1 MQRTGEGTRSR
12 FETRL
17 HPITL
22 SKRQKTMNV
31 HHHHHHHHHHR
42 RGPIELLGRAAIGV
56 VAAGTTLVVGAAAVT
71 CAIVDDAI
79 NPRCRHHTCTT
90 TQHLVVNVN
99 AREIMTMSVV
109 VPPGFHSGMSMPVH
123 ARDRI
128 VHVVVPDYCAPGSV
142 LYINA

>member
-1 MQRTGEGTRSR
+1 MRQQKKDKA
-12 FETRL
+12 L
-17 HPITL
+17 H
-22 SKRQKTMNV
+22 MFH

-56 VAAGTTLVVGAAAVT
+56 AAAGTSLVVGAAAMT

-79 NPRCRHHTCTT
+79 NPRCRYTTT

-99 AREIMTMSVV
+99 AARPTMTMSVV

-123 ARDRI
+123 AHDRI
-128 VHVVVPDYCAPGSV
+128 VQVIVPDYCAPGSV